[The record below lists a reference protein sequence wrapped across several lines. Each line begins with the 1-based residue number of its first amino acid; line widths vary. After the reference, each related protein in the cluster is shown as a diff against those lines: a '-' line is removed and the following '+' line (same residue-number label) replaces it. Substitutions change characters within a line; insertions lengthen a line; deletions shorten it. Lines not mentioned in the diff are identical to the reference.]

1 MSARP
6 PILDEP
12 VIITRPMNQHGKPP
26 VLCASSVT
34 SEKKEYVLSILRVV
48 SARLKLID
56 AEVSSVGVAL
66 SRGLITPG
74 HAPSAYRD
82 SRARLLRHGC
92 DVRPR

>member
-1 MSARP
+1 
-6 PILDEP
+6 
-12 VIITRPMNQHGKPP
+12 MNQHAKPP
-26 VLCASSVT
+26 ALCASRVT

-74 HAPSAYRD
+74 HA
-82 SRARLLRHGC
+82 LLRIEIVAPGC
-92 DVRPR
+92 YDTAAMSVLDEGGPQ